1 MGKSGYDYCLGSNS
15 LSFRKKVSGM
25 LNKAGFYNSGTSK
38 SIPELLRTLRLVQ
51 PWLAIVDT
59 ALPPGNIEQL
69 ASVIENDSLSAAI
82 YINTTGIDLDIYVQ
96 LPWPVEAP
104 VLNAVAEAVCNEFA
118 HKKKLH
124 QEVEILQN
132 KLNQRKIIEKAKGYV
147 QDVCKLNEEEAYQFL
162 RRSSMEKR
170 ISLAELAKY
179 VIDDP
184 GYIAFLSPH
193 RQNP

>member
-38 SIPELLRTLRLVQ
+38 SIPELLRTLRTVQ
-51 PWLAIVDT
+51 PWLAVVDT

-69 ASVIENDSLSAAI
+69 ASIIENDGLAAAI
-82 YINTTGIDLDIYVQ
+82 YINTTGLGLDIYVQ
-96 LPWPVEAP
+96 LTWPVEAP
-104 VLNAVAEAVCNEFA
+104 VLNAVAEAVCSEFD

-124 QEVEILQN
+124 QEIEDLQN
-132 KLNQRKIIEKAKGYV
+132 RLDQRKLIEKAKGHI
-147 QDVCKLNEEEAYQFL
+147 QDICKLNEEEAYQFL

>member
-15 LSFRKKVSGM
+15 LSFKKKVSGM
-25 LNKAGFYNSGTSK
+25 LSKAGFYNSGTSK
-38 SIPELLRTLRLVQ
+38 SIPELLRTLRTVQ

-69 ASVIENDSLSAAI
+69 ASVIENDGLSAAI

-96 LPWPVEAP
+96 LTWPVEAP
-104 VLNAVAEAVCNEFA
+104 VLNAVAEAVCSEFA

-124 QEVEILQN
+124 QEIEGLQ
-132 KLNQRKIIEKAKGYV
+132 KRLDQRKLIEKAKGHI
-147 QDVCKLNEEEAYQFL
+147 QDIFKLNEEEAYQFL

-170 ISLAELAKY
+170 ISLAELAKII
-179 VIDDP
+179 IDEP
-184 GYIAFLSPH
+184 GYIAVLSPH